1 VVWGKDVLVPRP
13 SKYPEEFRRD
23 AVELVLSSPQRTL
36 REVGRELG
44 VNHETLRNWVNAVK
58 RAEQAAAGQRPAAD
72 EFSAGEREELRRLRK
87 KVAELELEKEILRK
101 AAQYFAKEMG
111 R

>member
-1 VVWGKDVLVPRP
+1 M
-13 SKYPEEFRRD
+13 
-23 AVELVLSSPQRTL
+23 
-36 REVGRELG
+36 
-44 VNHETLRNWVNAVK
+44 NHETLRNWVNASK
-58 RAEQAAAGQRPAAD
+58 RTEQSDRAEGSAERDGQVSVD
-72 EFSAGEREELRRLRK
+72 EREELRRLRK